1 MEGLFFFIIC
11 TLSFYFM
18 YYFYQPRPAQPEQ
31 DPRDRNTQRSK
42 LKPVAKADHI
52 RDTFTTLQSVSEA
65 IMQAGVSKA
74 SLVLGIDLTASN
86 EWQGRLTFSR
96 NNLHKIHPVRS
107 GIVYNPYQR
116 VISIIGKTL
125 NPFTEEGKV
134 FAYGF
139 GDVITQDTSV
149 FNITRKEGFPCRDFK
164 DVLGKY
170 NDMVKDVVL
179 SGPTSFAPIIRRSM
193 RHVVESGNKFHIL
206 VIIADGQME
215 NEGPTVSAIIE
226 ASKLPLSIVLVGVG
240 DGPWDIMEEFDD
252 HLPGRKF
259 DNFQFV
265 DFHSSTKET
274 KNSEAVFALSALMEV
289 PVQFQN
295 MVEMGYFSGQKEEV
309 RQEEQACVPRFYERR
324 VD

>member
-1 MEGLFFFIIC
+1 MIIRVMEGLLLFIIC
-11 TLSFYFM
+11 TLTFYFM
-18 YYFYQPRPAQPEQ
+18 YYFYHPLQAEKDPNDRSSHQTKRKVVAQEH
-31 DPRDRNTQRSK
+31 
-42 LKPVAKADHI
+42 HI
-52 RDTFTTLQSVSEA
+52 RDSFTTLQSVSEA
-65 IMQAGVSKA
+65 ILQAGVSKA

-125 NPFTEEGKV
+125 HPFTEAGKV

-139 GDVITQDTSV
+139 GDVITQDNAV
-149 FNITRKEGFPCRDFK
+149 FNIMAKEGTPCRDFK
-164 DVLGKY
+164 DVLERY
-170 NDMVKDVVL
+170 NEMVKDVVL

-215 NEGPTVSAIIE
+215 DEGPTVSAIID

-252 HLPGRKF
+252 HLPGRRF

-265 DFHSSTKET
+265 DFHAIREAR
-274 KNSEAVFALSALMEV
+274 NSGAAFALSALMEI
-289 PVQFQN
+289 PAQYK
-295 MVEMGYFSGQKEEV
+295 MIGELGYFITSGGV
-309 RQEEQACVPRFYERR
+309 GGR
-324 VD
+324 VCKAI